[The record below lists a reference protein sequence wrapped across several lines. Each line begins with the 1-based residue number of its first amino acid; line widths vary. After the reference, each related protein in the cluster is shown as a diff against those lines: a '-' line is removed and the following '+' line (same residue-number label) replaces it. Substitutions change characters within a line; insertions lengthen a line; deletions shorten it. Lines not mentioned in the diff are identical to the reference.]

1 MPNIDSVYKT
11 VLFILN
17 KEQRGYIPPAEF
29 NSLGTQVQEEIFQSY
44 FPDGN
49 QLNRQNQ
56 NNTQNDT
63 DFFNMYK
70 NNSYKLF
77 PFQGDQP
84 FAYNTTNDGW
94 KFNNVGAGTLYNI
107 GEIIFF
113 NFLSLSY
120 LSFRSNLIGKIGYL
134 DLPAAIMEVNGDSKI
149 IPAKFLFCAISVATP
164 VPRDSP

>member
-1 MPNIDSVYKT
+1 M
-11 VLFILN
+11 
-17 KEQRGYIPPAEF
+17 
-29 NSLGTQVQEEIFQSY
+29 GTQVQEEIFQSY

-107 GEIIFF
+107 GEIISKYTGQPQYDSVTQLVSKNEFDKIKRSK
-113 NFLSLSY
+113 LTAPTSQYPLAY
-120 LSFRSNLIGKIGYL
+120 LTNATISPSTSPEVIIKIDPKPNSVLI
-134 DLPAAIMEVNGDSKI
+134 S
-149 IPAKFLFCAISVATP
+149 
-164 VPRDSP
+164 